1 MKVGEDGRTRDVV
14 GLAAVAAAVE
24 EGEEEE
30 GTTMIGIAVMTMGE
44 IVIEAEGLTMTTDV
58 EGEALVEA
66 ITIAMRTKEAG
77 VMVLGPSVPLQDTV
91 T

>member
-1 MKVGEDGRTRDVV
+1 MKVGEDGRKRDVV

-58 EGEALVEA
+58 EGEALVEV